1 MHGNVQDHFLPKSK
15 ALARSTGSRSFFLYL
30 INLNGG
36 QAVLSFALA
45 FYPSACNF
53 SETDC
58 QTVVLGCLRDEFSVD
73 L

>member
-1 MHGNVQDHFLPKSK
+1 MYKDY
-15 ALARSTGSRSFFLYL
+15 YL

-53 SETDC
+53 GETDC
-58 QTVVLGCLRDEFSVD
+58 QTVVVGCLRDEFSVD